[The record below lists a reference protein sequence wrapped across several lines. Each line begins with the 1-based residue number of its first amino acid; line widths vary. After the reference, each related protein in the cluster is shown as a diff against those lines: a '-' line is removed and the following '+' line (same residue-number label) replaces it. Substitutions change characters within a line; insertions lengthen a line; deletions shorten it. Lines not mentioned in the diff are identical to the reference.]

1 MNQIQIFMP
10 PPTNWQD
17 FENLVFEIARV
28 KYVSESVQKFA
39 RQGQRQNGVDV
50 YAENTSDKKI
60 GIQCKETKKK
70 GLTNQIIDRE
80 ISNVEHFTP
89 KLDFFI
95 IATTQKTE
103 KKIQEYINQINDS
116 KKNSFKVQVWF
127 WDDINREINLSQ
139 NVMFYFYKSYSDEFN
154 VDDIEIHLSS
164 LRLAFDRPAFKDNFL
179 HEGDYNNFEEALRDT
194 KAMIKTGFLY
204 DRQAKNLIVQVIP
217 CDYIGDKPYQ
227 EFVQKTEKLLEQIYQ
242 KFMKDK
248 KASQKNP
255 KQFEEVAGTYNI
267 SRRSLIGVINK
278 ELKTRGQT
286 AIDINY

>member
-28 KYVSESVQKFA
+28 KYVFESVQKYA
-39 RQGQRQNGVDV
+39 RQGQSQNGVDV
-50 YAENTSDKKI
+50 YARNTSDHKI
-60 GIQCKETKKK
+60 GIQCKETKQK
-70 GLTNQIIDRE
+70 GLTNKVIDGA
-80 ISNVEHFTP
+80 ISEAEHFTP

-116 KKNSFKVQVWF
+116 KKTSFKVQVWF
-127 WDDINREINLSQ
+127 WDDINRDINLSRD
-139 NVMFYFYKSYSDEFN
+139 VMFSFYKSYSDEFN
-154 VDDIEIHLSS
+154 VDDIKIHLSG

-194 KAMIKTGFLY
+194 KTMIRTGFLY

-217 CDYIGDKPYQ
+217 CDYICDKPYQ
-227 EFVQKTEKLLEQIYQ
+227 EFVQKIEKLLETIYQ

-248 KASQKNP
+248 KAAQKNP